1 MYQNIDTTKIILTIA
16 IIDNYKQEMKAV
28 WDDERHCTS
37 VSSHITF
44 FPLNVDNFQCRDF
57 V

>member
-1 MYQNIDTTKIILTIA
+1 MYQNIDATKIILTIA

-28 WDDERHCTS
+28 WDNERYCTG

-44 FPLNVDNFQCRDF
+44 FPLNGDNFQCRDF